1 MSKIV
6 KVDQEQLSK
15 FKWRKCPLGVIHPE
29 HTPVNKTDNDDSF
42 SDLIITAKPAQ
53 LSSKPSWVPKPSVP
67 IKREVNSERRP
78 KSAKP
83 GTDIVQ
89 EALNSI
95 PQARP
100 ERKNFF
106 RTSMIAGR
114 DLKNSIIDFKSHLS
128 NKKSEITHKKTLKV
142 QYLKQADQIDQL
154 LADKFKTAK
163 ISDAEYSELKDEIE
177 KLTREYDLQLSKQK
191 IIINFLALKEDNL
204 DLQELNRM
212 FADIQLKKEKQ
223 LILLQHFVLRLK
235 EETVNKARSLIAYVA
250 VDSVSKALDE
260 FSKAQH
266 DRTILIEFLEKVK
279 IQLRKDGMDK
289 DSDQFLPFGCIEK
302 VITDIYTKWE
312 KEKEVLEGFLNDI
325 MTLFCDEFNLT
336 KEAVIASKVK
346 NKRETELKVV
356 AEFIN
361 MYLNRLH
368 ISIESKIKRLEYLK
382 EIVIN
387 GKPASVPWSQVLLKF
402 VKFDPKKPQSKSI
415 GSALFNKSSE
425 SQPNPSKAQTSPNK
439 SKPKSKSPP
448 QKKLSPT
455 REPLKKSNVGKSAQ
469 KFKSSNLSSIPEE
482 KKTRP
487 QTSSKAL
494 KNPSKGKNESS
505 LDEDIDD
512 IISDLNPSKP
522 ATESKGKLS
531 GLFGLGSKSS
541 SSTRKVEMDSSEGLF
556 QFKQKQGQSRVQDSR
571 ESREPREPREPR
583 ESREVF
589 TSVDAPLMR
598 SVEKPQADYVFRS
611 ISDIEN
617 IRFPKKPPE
626 TRSEF
631 IKSGIKQF
639 SPYMDAEG
647 NYFDPKVKF
656 PNIKPSEVDPLDPYF
671 LESIGNLSPD
681 PSRDWFVRSHHLRSF
696 TGHPLSVNDNPNYY
710 KAQMQVNLKEETQN
724 AGVDMRDQ
732 AIDHL
737 EKTLEDLKCE
747 LNSRKREVYV
757 SSFDQSDAMNGNLA
771 KVITPVGAG
780 LNTREKEGLVLHTY
794 ESILEEL
801 RARERAILNQK
812 RMEIYEKNRPPQ
824 EKWYELKSNEF
835 TDEIQRHMNSLKPRE
850 EHRHYLNHLAIPDL
864 Y

>member
-95 PQARP
+95 PQAKP
-100 ERKNFF
+100 ERKTFF

-128 NKKSEITHKKTLKV
+128 SKKSEITHKKTLKV
-142 QYLKQADQIDQL
+142 QYSKQADQIGEL

-163 ISDAEYSELKDEIE
+163 ISDAEYSELKDEID

-223 LILLQHFVLRLK
+223 LILLQHLVLRLK

-250 VDSVSKALDE
+250 VDSVGKALDE
-260 FSKAQH
+260 FSKAQN
-266 DRTILIEFLEKVK
+266 DRTIMVEFLEKVK

-289 DSDQFLPFGCIEK
+289 DSDQYLPFGCIEK

-325 MTLFCDEFNLT
+325 MTLFCDEFGLA
-336 KEAVIASKVK
+336 KEAVISAKVK

-382 EIVIN
+382 EIIIN

-402 VKFDPKKPQSKSI
+402 VKFDSKKPQTKSI
-415 GSALFNKSSE
+415 GSALFSKSSQD
-425 SQPNPSKAQTSPNK
+425 SSTSSKNQASPGK

-448 QKKLSPT
+448 QKRLSPA

-482 KKTRP
+482 KKARP
-487 QTSSKAL
+487 QTSSKPFKAGQ
-494 KNPSKGKNESS
+494 GKHESS

-522 ATESKGKLS
+522 SAESKGKLS
-531 GLFGLGSKSS
+531 GLFGLGGKSS
-541 SSTRKVEMDSSEGLF
+541 SGARKPEMDSSDGLV
-556 QFKQKQGQSRVQDSR
+556 QLKQHRVQ
-571 ESREPREPREPR
+571 ESREA
-583 ESREVF
+583 F
-589 TSVDAPLMR
+589 ASVDAPLMK
-598 SVEKPQADYVFRS
+598 SVEKPQADHVFRS
-611 ISDIEN
+611 ISDIESV
-617 IRFPKKPPE
+617 RFPKKPPE

-631 IKSGIKQF
+631 IKSGAKQF
-639 SPYMDAEG
+639 SPYMDAAG
-647 NYFDPKVKF
+647 NYFDPKLKF

-681 PSRDWFVRSHHLRSF
+681 PSKDWFVRSHHLRSF

-710 KAQMQVNLKEETQN
+710 KAQMQVNLKEETQ
-724 AGVDMRDQ
+724 GKGPDSRDQ
-732 AIDHL
+732 AIGHL

-747 LNSRKREVYV
+747 LNSRKRETYV
-757 SSFDQSDAMNGNLA
+757 SSFDQSNTMNGNMA
-771 KVITPVGAG
+771 KVITPISTN

-824 EKWYELKSNEF
+824 EKWYELKSNDF
-835 TDEIQRHMNSLKPRE
+835 TDEIQRHMNSLKLRE